1 MTRLLV
7 FGSSA
12 RRGATGWQDAAAIRA
27 LYQTARPHVVIHG
40 ASPSGGADALSGTVA
55 EELAI
60 PVDACPMDP
69 RFDGDGRDRF
79 FRRNARMHKTK
90 CPTLAAGFIAGA
102 VGSPWSNGSAH
113 MADICLRARTPLV
126 IYRDDGQEL
135 PPRTGEDPDCPG
147 DKLAGHLH
155 RARILLRGLWV
166 AAPEDERPAIEA
178 AGRAVAVAHQAAR
191 GRAPTSEVQALAL
204 CAVELTIGMQAGRWS
219 PWAFVAT
226 WHLRGVVG

>member
-1 MTRLLV
+1 MIRLLV

-12 RRGATGWQDAAAIRA
+12 RRGAAGWQDAAAIRT
-27 LYQTARPHVVIHG
+27 LLVRVRPHVVIHG
-40 ASPSGGADALSGTVA
+40 ASPSGGAD
-55 EELAI
+55 ELAGVEATAAGI

-69 RFDGDGRDRF
+69 RLDGDGRDRF

-90 CPTLAAGFIAGA
+90 HPTLAAGFIAGA

-113 MADICLRARTPLV
+113 MADICQRARTPLV

-135 PPRTGEDPDCPG
+135 PPRKGEDPDCPG

-166 AAPEDERPAIEA
+166 AAPEDERTAIEA
-178 AGRAVAVAHQAAR
+178 AGRAVAMAHQAAR

-204 CAVELTIGMQAGRWS
+204 CAVEEVIGMRGGRLG
-219 PWAFVAT
+219 PWLFVVE